1 MYIERPTAVAA
12 TSAPEDLPARAL
24 ERHLARPDDAV
35 QSADPGFE
43 AFYQRLAALFG
54 AGEKELLRFI
64 GTYRSSDDGPRDYRT
79 VGAQM
84 KVVGQAL
91 SRLKDEGLEGSEQ
104 DRELRGVMARLFG
117 TSMFISQYLQEIFNP
132 VMDED
137 SREKADW

>member
-12 TSAPEDLPARAL
+12 TSAPEDLPVRAL
-24 ERHLARPDDAV
+24 ERHLARPDHAA
-35 QSADPGFE
+35 QSTEPGFE
-43 AFYQRLAALFG
+43 AFYQGLAALFG
-54 AGEKELLRFI
+54 SGEKELLRFI
-64 GTYRSSDDGPRDYRT
+64 GSYRSSDEGPLDYRT

-91 SRLKDEGLEGSEQ
+91 SRLKDEGLEGSAQ
-104 DRELRGVMARLFG
+104 DKELRAVMARLFG

-132 VMDED
+132 VLDED